1 MYRRPCLGLLVVAL
15 VALSTSSFAQGTSA
29 ASITGVVTDSSGA
42 VLPGVTVEAS
52 SPVLIEKVRSAV
64 TDERGEYR
72 ILELIPGTYTVT
84 FTLTGFATFRR
95 EGLELPPSFNA
106 TINTQM
112 RIGALEESV
121 TVTGASPL
129 VDMQTVNRQT
139 VLPKAL
145 LDAVPSAKTLLS
157 FYALTP
163 ALQSPTNAQ
172 DVGGSKGETSSRAS
186 LHGSKQGDTKMLLDG
201 MSFNWFEGE
210 GSGRTFFV
218 NALTA
223 QEIVVDTPTGS
234 TSAEYTSNGV
244 VLNVIPREGGNRFSG
259 TLFASGTNHGL
270 QSDNMNDALRAA
282 GAITNSG
289 TRRVYD
295 VNAVFAGP
303 IVADKLWFMTAHRRW
318 GRQERIAN
326 LFHDVTLNDPFFT
339 PADGTNGR
347 PFDPADASEDLRS
360 DDVRVTWQVNQKNK
374 FNGLYE
380 WQRNNQPNNFAYLNG
395 GVASMESGNPY
406 CNHPQLFMGTWN
418 NTASS
423 KLLFEGGV
431 LLYNSWASTYDNP
444 CAGIPGNR
452 LYRDSTLSFPFNG
465 NGPSLFRT
473 GQRPFKQR
481 FSMTYLTGAH
491 RIKTGFA
498 ADESLPYQSFVDR
511 GPTPFTVSFRVT
523 RDATGTPISGT
534 PISLTEYATPTNS
547 NSEVKVRPD
556 LGIFIQDQWT
566 MHRVT
571 LNLGVRYEYHRTKA
585 DPVTTFAGPYNDAHD
600 LPGLD
605 CIPCWHDI
613 DPRFGVVWDVF
624 GNGKTAIKGQIGR
637 YVGLVSWVMSKTFN
651 PQSAI
656 VSSTSRSWTTTR
668 AWFPDMVPNCDL
680 RNPNQNGFGGDVCGT
695 MQNKSFGQ
703 QNIVTIPDPDWIQGW
718 GKRPYSWAG
727 SIAIEH
733 QIANGIALTAGFYRT
748 QYGNFT
754 VTRNTDVNPS
764 DFSPYC
770 ITAPSDP
777 RLPASV
783 SGQPICGLYD
793 VNPDKYGFVHNT
805 VTLASNF
812 GNAYEYYN
820 GADVNLVAR
829 LPHGINLS
837 GGWNIGNSISLLTTW
852 PGVTTSKS
860 NQCVLVNSP
869 EDLKYQI
876 SSGVAVGCESGNPYQ
891 NLVKINGS
899 VPLPG
904 GLQAAAV
911 YQSIP
916 GPNYGAIY
924 TYGNAQI
931 TGLPASR
938 PVLSG
943 NVQSLQIDLLQ
954 PLSQYFAYRINQLDL
969 RLSKIFRSGGRKFQ
983 VNADVYNVLNGSYAL
998 WTNNNYGTNGATWQR
1013 PTSTFDARL
1022 VKFGVQYDF

>member
-1 MYRRPCLGLLVVAL
+1 MRADASVHRVL
-15 VALSTSSFAQGTSA
+15 VAVFLVAWLPVAAAGQKTSA
-29 ASITGVVTDSSGA
+29 ASISGVVTDASGA

-64 TDERGEYR
+64 TDERGEFR
-72 ILELIPGTYTVT
+72 IVELVPGTYTVN
-84 FTLTGFATFRR
+84 FTLPGFASFRR

-106 TINTQM
+106 TLSTQL
-112 RIGALEESV
+112 RVGAIEETV
-121 TVTGASPL
+121 TVSGASPL
-129 VDMQTVNRQT
+129 VDTQTVNRQT

-244 VLNVIPREGGNRFSG
+244 VLNVIPREGGSRFSG
-259 TLFASGTNHGL
+259 TIFAAGTNHDF
-270 QSDNMNDALRAA
+270 QADNMNDTLRAA

-295 VNAVFAGP
+295 VNFVLAGP
-303 IVADKLWFMTAHRRW
+303 IVQDKVWFMTAHRRW

-326 LFHDVTLNDPFFT
+326 LFHDVTLNDSVFT

-347 PFDPADASEDLRS
+347 PFEPADASEDLRS
-360 DDVRVTWQVNQKNK
+360 DDMRVTWQINPKNK
-374 FNGLYE
+374 VNGFYE

-395 GVASMESGNPY
+395 GVSSMESGNPY
-406 CNHPQLFMGTWN
+406 CNHPQLFMGSWN

-423 KLLFEGGV
+423 RLLFEGGV

-444 CAGIPGNR
+444 CAGIPTNR
-452 LYRDSTLSFPFNG
+452 LYRDPTLSFPFNG
-465 NGPSLFRT
+465 NGPSVFRT

-481 FSMTYLTGAH
+481 FSMTYLAGAH
-491 RIKTGFA
+491 RIKAGFA

-511 GPTPFTVSFRVT
+511 GPTPFTVTFRN
-523 RDATGTPISGT
+523 GTPS
-534 PISLTEYATPTNS
+534 SLTEYATPTNS
-547 NSEVKVRPD
+547 NSEVKIRPD
-556 LGIFIQDQWT
+556 LGVFAQDQWQL
-566 MHRVT
+566 HHVT
-571 LNLGVRYEYHRTKA
+571 INLGLRYEYHRTKA
-585 DPVTTFAGPYNDAHD
+585 DPVTTFTGPYTASHM

-613 DPRFGVVWDVF
+613 DPRFGIVWDVF
-624 GNGKTAIKGQIGR
+624 GDGKTAIKGQLGR

-668 AWFPDMVPNCDL
+668 TWFPDMVPNCDL
-680 RNPNQNGFGGDVCGT
+680 RDPNQNGFGGDVCGA
-695 MQNKSFGQ
+695 MANKSFGQ
-703 QNIVTIPDPDWIQGW
+703 QTITTTPDPDWIHGW

-727 SIAIEH
+727 SIALER
-733 QIANGIALTAGFYRT
+733 QLATGVALTAGFYRT

-754 VTRNTDVNPS
+754 VTRNTAVNPT

-770 ITAPSDP
+770 INAPSDP
-777 RLPASV
+777 RLPAGV
-783 SGQPICGLYD
+783 SGQQICGLYD
-793 VNPDKYGFVHNT
+793 ISSDKFGLVNNV
-805 VTLASNF
+805 VTLASNYGSPF
-812 GNAYEYYN
+812 EYYN
-820 GADVNLVAR
+820 GADINLVAR
-829 LPHGINLS
+829 LPRGINLS

-869 EDLKYQI
+869 EDLKYQTV
-876 SSGVAVGCESGNPYQ
+876 SGVKTGCESGNPYQ

-899 VPLPG
+899 VPLPWN
-904 GLQAAAV
+904 LQAAAV
-911 YQSIP
+911 YQSVP

-924 TYGNAQI
+924 TFGNAQI
-931 TGLPASR
+931 QGLGR
-938 PVLSG
+938 PLSG
-943 NVQSLQIDLLQ
+943 NVQTLQIDLLQ
-954 PLSQYFAYRINQLDL
+954 PLSQYFDYRINQLDV
-969 RLSKIFRSGGRKFQ
+969 RLSKIFRSGNRKFQ
-983 VNADVYNVLNGSYAL
+983 VNADVYNALNGSYAL
-998 WTNNNYGTNGATWQR
+998 WTNNNYGTNGATWLR
-1013 PTSTFDARL
+1013 PTSTFDGRL
-1022 VKFGVQYDF
+1022 IKFGVQLDF

>member
-1 MYRRPCLGLLVVAL
+1 MYRRLCPGL
-15 VALSTSSFAQGTSA
+15 VAVAALLAFASSASAQGTSA
-29 ASITGVVTDSSGA
+29 ASISGVVTDTSGA

-52 SPVLIEKVRSAV
+52 SPVLIEKVRAAV

-72 ILELIPGTYTVT
+72 IIELIPGTYTVT
-84 FTLTGFATFRR
+84 FTLGGFATLKR

-106 TINTQM
+106 TVNANL
-112 RIGALEESV
+112 RIGTIEESV
-121 TVTGASPL
+121 TVSGASPL
-129 VDMQTVNRQT
+129 VDTQTVTRQT
-139 VLPKAL
+139 VLPKAI
-145 LDAVPSAKTLLS
+145 LDAVPTAKTLLG

-163 ALQSPTNAQ
+163 GLQSPTNAQ

-223 QEIVVDTPTGS
+223 QEVVVDTPTGS

-259 TLFASGTNHGL
+259 TLFASGTNNNL
-270 QSDNMNDALRAA
+270 QADNMSDALRAA

-289 TRRVYD
+289 TRKVYD
-295 VNAVFAGP
+295 VNAVLAGP
-303 IVADKLWFMTAHRRW
+303 ILKDKVWFMTAHRRW
-318 GRQERIAN
+318 GREERIAN
-326 LFHDVTLNDPFFT
+326 LFHDVTLNDPTFT

-347 PFDPADASEDLRS
+347 PFDPADAAEDLRS
-360 DDVRVTWQVNQKNK
+360 DDVRLTWQINQKNK
-374 FNGLYE
+374 VNAFYE
-380 WQRNNQPNNFAYLNG
+380 WQLNNQPNNFAYLNA
-395 GVASMESGNPY
+395 GVSSMESGNPY

-418 NTASS
+418 NTASN

-444 CAGIPGNR
+444 CAGIPTNR
-452 LYRDSTLSFPFNG
+452 LYRDTSLSFPFNG

-481 FSMTYLTGAH
+481 FSMTYLAGAH
-491 RIKTGFA
+491 RFKTGFS
-498 ADESLPYQSFVDR
+498 ADESLPYESYVDR
-511 GPTPFTVSFRVT
+511 GPTPFTVTFRN
-523 RDATGTPISGT
+523 GTPT
-534 PISLTEYATPTNS
+534 SLTEFATPTNS
-547 NSEVKVRPD
+547 NSEVKIRPD
-556 LGIFIQDQWT
+556 LSIFAQDQW
-566 MHRVT
+566 MLHHVT
-571 LNLGVRYEYHRTKA
+571 INLGVRYEYHRTKA
-585 DPVTTFAGPYNDAHD
+585 DPVTTYAGPYTDSYN

-613 DPRFGVVWDVF
+613 DPRFGIVWDVF
-624 GNGKTAIKGQIGR
+624 GNGKTAIKGQLGR

-668 AWFPDMVPNCDL
+668 AWYPDMVPNCDL
-680 RNPNQNGFGGDVCGT
+680 RNPNANGFGGDVCGA
-695 MQNKSFGQ
+695 MANKNFGQ
-703 QNIVTIPDPDWIQGW
+703 QIFSTTADPDWIQGW

-727 SIAIEH
+727 SISIDHELMT
-733 QIANGIALTAGFYRT
+733 GVALTAGFYRT

-754 VTRNTDVNPS
+754 VTRNTAVTPADYTS
-764 DFSPYC
+764 YC
-770 ITAPSDP
+770 ITAPVDP

-783 SGQPICGLYD
+783 SGQQICGLAD
-793 VNPDKYGFVHNT
+793 VNPDKFGQVNNV
-805 VTLASNF
+805 VTLASNY
-812 GNAYEYYN
+812 GNASEYYN

-829 LPHGINLS
+829 LPRGITIS
-837 GGWNIGNSISLLTTW
+837 GGWNIGNSISLLSTW
-852 PGVTTSKS
+852 PGITTSKS

-869 EDLKYQI
+869 EDLKYQVL
-876 SSGVAVGCESGNPYQ
+876 SGVATGCETGNPYQ
-891 NLVKINGS
+891 NLVKVNGS
-899 VPLPG
+899 VPLPW

-931 TGLPASR
+931 QGLGR
-938 PVLSG
+938 PLSG
-943 NVQSLQIDLLQ
+943 NVQTLQIDLLQ
-954 PLSQYFAYRINQLDL
+954 PLSQYFDYRINQLDV
-969 RLSKIFRSGGRKFQ
+969 RMSKIFRRAGRKFQ
-983 VNADVYNVLNGSYAL
+983 LNADIYNLMNGSYAL

-1013 PTSTFDARL
+1013 PTSTFDGRL
-1022 VKFGVQYDF
+1022 AKFGAQFDF

>member
-1 MYRRPCLGLLVVAL
+1 MSRRPCLGLLAAAL
-15 VALSTSSFAQGTSA
+15 VTVFTTPVFAQGTSA
-29 ASITGVVTDSSGA
+29 ASIAGVVTDASGA

-64 TDERGEYR
+64 TDERGEFR
-72 ILELIPGTYTVT
+72 IVELVPGTYTVT

-95 EGLELPPSFNA
+95 EELQLPPNFNA
-106 TINTQM
+106 TLNAQM

-121 TVTGASPL
+121 TVSGASPL
-129 VDMQTVNRQT
+129 VDTQTVTRQT

-244 VLNVIPREGGNRFSG
+244 VLNVIPREGGSRFSG
-259 TLFASGTNHGL
+259 TLFASGTNHNL
-270 QSDNMNDALRAA
+270 QADNMSDALQAA

-295 VNAVFAGP
+295 VNAVIAGP
-303 IVADKLWFMTAHRRW
+303 IVTDRLWFMTAHRRW
-318 GRQERIAN
+318 GREERIAN
-326 LFHDVTLNDPFFT
+326 LFHDVTLNDPAYT

-347 PFDPADASEDLRS
+347 PFEPADASEDLRS
-360 DDVRVTWQVNQKNK
+360 DDVRLTWQVSQKNK
-374 FNGLYE
+374 FNGFYE
-380 WQRNNQPNNFAYLNG
+380 WQRNNQPNNFAYLNA
-395 GVASMESGNPY
+395 GVSSMESGNPY

-418 NTASS
+418 TTASS

-444 CAGIPGNR
+444 CAGIPTNR
-452 LYRDSTLSFPFNG
+452 LYRDPTLSFPYNG

-481 FSMTYLTGAH
+481 FSMTYLAGSH
-491 RIKTGFA
+491 RIKAGFA
-498 ADESLPYQSFVDR
+498 ADESLPYESYVDR
-511 GPTPFTVSFRVT
+511 GPTPFTVTFRTINGV
-523 RDATGTPISGT
+523 SS

-547 NSEVKVRPD
+547 NSEVKIRPD
-556 LGIFIQDQWT
+556 LGIFVQDQWSL
-566 MHRVT
+566 HRVT
-571 LNLGVRYEYHRTKA
+571 LNVGVRYEYHRTKA
-585 DPVTTFAGPYNDAHD
+585 DPVTTYSGPYTDSRD

-613 DPRFGVVWDVF
+613 DPRFGIVWDVF
-624 GNGKTAIKGQIGR
+624 GDGKTAIKGQIGR

-656 VSSTSRSWTTTR
+656 VTNTSRSWTTTR
-668 AWFPDMVPNCDL
+668 AWYPEMVPNCDL
-680 RNPNQNGFGGDVCGT
+680 RNPNTNGFGGDTCGT
-695 MQNKSFGQ
+695 MNNRNFGQ
-703 QNIVTIPDPDWIQGW
+703 QIFSTVPDPDWIQGW

-727 SIAIEH
+727 SIAVER
-733 QIANGIALTAGFYRT
+733 QLATGVAVTAGFYRT

-754 VTRNTDVNPS
+754 VTRNTAVNPS

-770 ITAPSDP
+770 ITAPNDP
-777 RLPASV
+777 RLPPSV

-793 VNPDKYGFVHNT
+793 VNPDRFGQVNNV

-812 GNAYEYYN
+812 GNAFEYYN

-829 LPHGINLS
+829 LPHGINIS

-860 NQCVLVNSP
+860 NQCVQVNSP
-869 EDLKYQI
+869 EDLHYQI
-876 SSGVAVGCESGNPYQ
+876 ASGVAVGCESGNPYQ

-899 VPLPG
+899 VPLPWN
-904 GLQAAAV
+904 LQAAAV

-931 TGLPASR
+931 QGLGR
-938 PVLSG
+938 PLSG

-954 PLSQYFAYRINQLDL
+954 PLSQYFDYRINQLDL
-969 RLSKIFRSGGRKFQ
+969 RLSKFFRSGARKFQ
-983 VNADVYNVLNGSYAL
+983 LNADVYNVMNGSYAL
-998 WTNNNYGTNGATWQR
+998 WTNNNYGTNGATWLR
-1013 PTSTFDARL
+1013 PTSTFDGRL
-1022 VKFGVQYDF
+1022 VKFGVQLDF

>member
-1 MYRRPCLGLLVVAL
+1 MCRRLCLGLLVPMFL
-15 VALSTSSFAQGTSA
+15 VPFTASAFAQGTSA
-29 ASITGVVTDSSGA
+29 ASISGVVTDTSGA

-52 SPVLIEKVRSAV
+52 SPVLIEKVRAAV

-72 ILELIPGTYTVT
+72 IVELIPGTYTVT
-84 FTLTGFATFRR
+84 FTLGGFATLRR

-106 TINTQM
+106 TVNANL
-112 RIGALEESV
+112 RIGTIEESV
-121 TVTGASPL
+121 TVSGASPL
-129 VDMQTVNRQT
+129 VDTQTVTRQT

-259 TLFASGTNHGL
+259 TLFASGTNHNL
-270 QSDNMNDALRAA
+270 QADNMNDALRAA

-289 TRRVYD
+289 TRLVYD
-295 VNAVFAGP
+295 VNAVLAGP
-303 IVADKLWFMTAHRRW
+303 IVADKVWFMTAHRRW

-326 LFHDVTLNDPFFT
+326 LFHDVTLNDPVFT

-347 PFDPADASEDLRS
+347 PFEPGDAAEDLRS
-360 DDVRVTWQVNQKNK
+360 DDVRLTWQINQKNK
-374 FNGLYE
+374 VNAFYE
-380 WQRNNQPNNFAYLNG
+380 FQWNNQPNNFAYLNG

-406 CNHPQLFMGTWN
+406 CNRPQLFMGTWN
-418 NTASS
+418 NTSS
-423 KLLFEGGV
+423 GHLLFEAGV
-431 LLYNSWASTYDNP
+431 LLFNSWQDTSANP
-444 CAGIPGNR
+444 CAGIPTNR
-452 LYRDSTLSFPFNG
+452 LYRDPTLSFPFNG
-465 NGPSLFRT
+465 NGPVVSRT

-481 FSMTYLTGAH
+481 FSMTYATSSH
-491 RIKTGFA
+491 RLKAGFA
-498 ADESLPYQSFVDR
+498 VDESLPYQSYVDR
-511 GPTPFTVSFRVT
+511 GPTPFTVTFSN
-523 RDATGTPISGT
+523 GT
-534 PISLTEYATPTNS
+534 PISLTEYASPTNS
-547 NSEVKVRPD
+547 NSEVKIRPD
-556 LGIFIQDQWT
+556 LGIFVQDQWT
-566 MHRVT
+566 FHRVT
-571 LNLGVRYEYHRTKA
+571 LNLGLRYEYHRTKA
-585 DPVTTFAGPYNDAHD
+585 DPVTTFAGPLVDAHV
-600 LPGLD
+600 LPGMD

-613 DPRFGVVWDVF
+613 DPRVGVVWDVF
-624 GNGKTAIKGQIGR
+624 GDGKTAVKGQLGR

-656 VSSTSRSWTTTR
+656 VTSTGRSWTTTR

-680 RNPNQNGFGGDVCGT
+680 RNPNANGFGGDLCGT
-695 MQNKSFGQ
+695 MANKNFGQ
-703 QNIVTIPDPDWIQGW
+703 EIITTSPDPSWIQGW
-718 GKRPYSWAG
+718 GKRPYNWSG
-727 SIAIEH
+727 SIAVER
-733 QIANGIALTAGFYRT
+733 QLANGVALTAGFYRT
-748 QYGNFT
+748 EYGNFT
-754 VTRNTDVNPS
+754 VTRNTAVNPT

-770 ITAPSDP
+770 ISAPVDS

-793 VNPDKYGFVHNT
+793 INPNKFGLVNNV

-812 GNAYEYYN
+812 GNASEYYN
-820 GADVNLVAR
+820 GADVNVIAR
-829 LPHGINLS
+829 LPRGINIS

-876 SSGVAVGCESGNPYQ
+876 QSGVAVGCETGNPYQ

-899 VPLPG
+899 VPLPWD
-904 GLQAAAV
+904 LQAAAV

-931 TGLPASR
+931 TGLNR
-938 PVLSG
+938 PLSG
-943 NVQSLQIDLLQ
+943 NVKALQIDLLQ
-954 PLSQYFAYRINQLDL
+954 PLSQYFDYRINQLDV
-969 RLSKIFRSGGRKFQ
+969 RLSKIFRSGSRKFQ
-983 VNADVYNVLNGSYAL
+983 LNVDVYNVMNGSYAL
-998 WTNNNYGTNGATWQR
+998 WTNNNYGSNGATWQR

-1022 VKFGVQYDF
+1022 VKFGAQFDF

>member
-1 MYRRPCLGLLVVAL
+1 MCFIVM
-15 VALSTSSFAQGTSA
+15 SFPLAAYAQGTSA
-29 ASITGVVTDSSGA
+29 ASISGLVTDASGA

-72 ILELIPGTYTVT
+72 IVELRPGTYTVA
-84 FTLTGFATFRR
+84 FTLGGFASFKR
-95 EGLELPPSFNA
+95 EALELPPSFNA
-106 TINTQM
+106 TVNAQLRLGTI
-112 RIGALEESV
+112 EENV

-129 VDMQTVNRQT
+129 VDTQTVTRQT

-157 FYALTP
+157 YYALTP

-186 LHGSKQGDTKMLLDG
+186 LHGSKQGDTKMMLDG

-259 TLFASGTNHGL
+259 TIFASGTNHNL
-270 QSDNMNDALRAA
+270 QADNMSDALKNA

-295 VNAVFAGP
+295 LNAVFAGP

-318 GRQERIAN
+318 GRQERVAN
-326 LFHDVTLNDPFFT
+326 LFHDLVLNDPFFT

-347 PFDPADASEDLRS
+347 PFEPADASEDLRS
-360 DDVRVTWQVNQKNK
+360 DDVRLTWQINAKNK
-374 FNGLYE
+374 VNGFYE
-380 WQRNNQPNNFAYLNG
+380 WQRNNQPNNFAYLNA
-395 GVASMESGNPY
+395 GVSSMESGNPY
-406 CNHPQLFMGTWN
+406 CNHPQLFMSTWN

-431 LLYNSWASTYDNP
+431 LLYNSWASTYDNA
-444 CAGIPGNR
+444 CAGIPTNR
-452 LYRDSTLSFPFNG
+452 LYRDTTLLFPFNG
-465 NGPSLFRT
+465 NGPSVFRT

-491 RIKTGFA
+491 RFKAGFA

-511 GPTPFTVSFRVT
+511 GATPYTYTFRGGV
-523 RDATGTPISGT
+523 
-534 PISLTEYATPTNS
+534 PISLTEYASPTNS

-556 LGIFIQDQWT
+556 LGIFAQDQWT
-566 MHRVT
+566 LHRVT
-571 LNLGVRYEYHRTKA
+571 LNLGLRYEYHRTKA
-585 DPVTTFAGPYNDAHD
+585 DPVTTFAGPLVDSHA

-613 DPRFGVVWDVF
+613 DPRFGIVWDVF
-624 GNGKTAIKGQIGR
+624 GDGKTAIKGQLGR
-637 YVGLVSWVMSKTFN
+637 YVGLASWVMSKTFN

-656 VSSTSRSWTTTR
+656 VTNTSRSWGDSNSNLI
-668 AWFPDMVPNCDL
+668 PDCDL
-680 RNPNQNGFGGDVCGT
+680 RNPNANGECGP
-695 MQNKSFGQ
+695 MANKNFGQ
-703 QNIVTIPDPDWIQGW
+703 QVISTAADPNWIQGW

-727 SIAIEH
+727 SLAMER
-733 QIANGIALTAGFYRT
+733 QLANGVALTAGFYRT
-748 QYGNFT
+748 VFGNFT
-754 VTRNTDVNPS
+754 VTRNTAVTPA

-770 ITAPSDP
+770 FTAPNDP

-783 SGQPICGLYD
+783 SGQQICGLYD
-793 VNPDKYGFVHNT
+793 VNPDKFGQVTNM
-805 VTLASNF
+805 VTLASNY
-812 GNAYEYYN
+812 GRASEYYN
-820 GADVNLVAR
+820 GVDVNLVAR
-829 LPHGINLS
+829 LPRGINIS
-837 GGWNIGNSISLLTTW
+837 GGWNIGNSISLLSTW

-869 EDLKYQI
+869 QDLKYQVV
-876 SSGVAVGCESGNPYQ
+876 SGVATGCESGNPYQ
-891 NLVKINGS
+891 NLVKVNGS
-899 VPLPG
+899 VPLPWN
-904 GLQAAAV
+904 LQAAAV
-911 YQSIP
+911 YQNIP
-916 GPNYGAIY
+916 GPNYGGIY
-924 TYGNAQI
+924 TATNAQI
-931 TGLPASR
+931 APSLGR
-938 PVLSG
+938 NLSG
-943 NVQSLQIDLLQ
+943 GVQTVQIDLLQ
-954 PLSQYFAYRINQLDL
+954 PLSQYFDYRINQLDV
-969 RLSKIFRSGGRKFQ
+969 RLSKIFRTRGRKFQ
-983 VNADVYNVLNGSYAL
+983 LNVDVYNAMNGSYAL
-998 WTNNNYGTNGATWQR
+998 WTNNNYGSNGASWLR

-1022 VKFGVQYDF
+1022 IKFGAQYDF

>member
-1 MYRRPCLGLLVVAL
+1 MRARLDRPDPACLTGILRVLLLGSL
-15 VALSTSSFAQGTSA
+15 VLASFPSAANAQGTSA
-29 ASITGVVTDSSGA
+29 ASIAGVVTDASGA
-42 VLPGVTVEAS
+42 VLPGVTVEAA
-52 SPVLIEKVRSAV
+52 SPVLIEKVRTAV

-72 ILELIPGTYTVT
+72 IVELRPGTYTVT
-84 FTLTGFATFRR
+84 FTLGGFASFKR

-106 TINTQM
+106 TVSAQM
-112 RIGALEESV
+112 RIGAIEESV
-121 TVTGASPL
+121 TVSGASPL
-129 VDMQTVNRQT
+129 VDTQTVTRQT

-157 FYALTP
+157 YYALTP

-186 LHGSKQGDTKMLLDG
+186 LHGSKQGDTKMMLDG

-234 TSAEYTSNGV
+234 TSSEYTSNGV

-259 TLFASGTNHGL
+259 TLFASGTNHNL
-270 QSDNMNDALRAA
+270 QADNMSDALKNA

-295 VNAVFAGP
+295 LNAVFAGP
-303 IVADKLWFMTAHRRW
+303 IVADTLWFMTAHRRW

-326 LFHDVTLNDPFFT
+326 LFHDLSLNDPFFT

-347 PFDPADASEDLRS
+347 PFEPADASEDLRS
-360 DDVRVTWQVNQKNK
+360 DDVRLTWQINQKNK
-374 FNGLYE
+374 VNGFYE
-380 WQRNNQPNNFAYLNG
+380 WQRNNQPNNFAYLNA
-395 GVASMESGNPY
+395 GVSSMESGNPY

-431 LLYNSWASTYDNP
+431 LLYNSWASTYDNA
-444 CAGIPGNR
+444 CAGIPTNR
-452 LYRDSTLSFPFNG
+452 LYRDTTLPFPFNG
-465 NGPSLFRT
+465 NGPVLFRT

-481 FSMTYLTGAH
+481 FSMTYLTGSH
-491 RIKTGFA
+491 RFKAGFT

-511 GPTPFTVSFRVT
+511 GATPYTYTFRGGV
-523 RDATGTPISGT
+523 PIQ
-534 PISLTEYATPTNS
+534 LTEYASPTNS

-556 LGIFIQDQWT
+556 LGIFAQDQWT
-566 MHRVT
+566 LRRVT
-571 LNLGVRYEYHRTKA
+571 LNLGLRYEYHRTKA
-585 DPVTTFAGPYNDAHD
+585 DPLTTFAGPLIDAHD

-613 DPRFGVVWDVF
+613 DPRFGIVWDVF
-624 GNGKTAIKGQIGR
+624 GDGKTAIKGQLGR
-637 YVGLVSWVMSKTFN
+637 YVGLVSWVMSKNFN

-656 VSSTSRSWTTTR
+656 VTSTNRSWGDSNGNLI
-668 AWFPDMVPNCDL
+668 PDCDL
-680 RNPNQNGFGGDVCGT
+680 RNPNGNGECGP
-695 MQNKSFGQ
+695 MANKNFGQ
-703 QNIVTIPDPDWIQGW
+703 QVIATTPDPNWIQGW

-727 SIAIEH
+727 SVAVER
-733 QIANGIALTAGFYRT
+733 QLANGVALTAGFYRT
-748 QYGNFT
+748 VFGNFT
-754 VTRNTDVNPS
+754 VTRNTAVTPA

-770 ITAPSDP
+770 ITAPNDS
-777 RLPASV
+777 RLPGGV
-783 SGQPICGLYD
+783 SGSQICGLYD
-793 VNPDKYGFVHNT
+793 VNPDKFGQVTNV
-805 VTLASNF
+805 VTLASNY
-812 GNAYEYYN
+812 GKASEYYN
-820 GADVNLVAR
+820 GVDVNLVAR
-829 LPHGINLS
+829 LPRGINVS
-837 GGWNIGNSISLLTTW
+837 GGWNIGNSISLLSTW

-869 EDLKYQI
+869 QDLHYQVL
-876 SSGVAVGCESGNPYQ
+876 SGVATGCESGNPYQ

-899 VPLPG
+899 VPLPWS
-904 GLQAAAV
+904 LQAAAV

-924 TYGNAQI
+924 TATNAQI
-931 TGLPASR
+931 APSLGR
-938 PVLSG
+938 NLSG
-943 NVQSLQIDLLQ
+943 GVQTVQLDLLQ
-954 PLSQYFAYRINQLDL
+954 PLSQYFDYRINQLDL

-983 VNADVYNVLNGSYAL
+983 LNVDAYNALNGSYAL
-998 WTNNNYGTNGATWQR
+998 WTNNNYGANGATWQR

-1022 VKFGVQYDF
+1022 VKFGIQYDF

>member
-1 MYRRPCLGLLVVAL
+1 MYRRRRVGLLAAAL
-15 VALSTSSFAQGTSA
+15 LTIFPTSVFAQGTSA
-29 ASITGVVTDSSGA
+29 ASITGVVTDTSGA

-72 ILELIPGTYTVT
+72 IVELIPGTYTVT
-84 FTLTGFATFRR
+84 FTLTGFATLRR

-106 TINTQM
+106 TVSAQL
-112 RIGALEESV
+112 RVGAIEESV
-121 TVTGASPL
+121 TVSGASPL
-129 VDMQTVNRQT
+129 VDTQTVTRQT

-259 TLFASGTNHGL
+259 TLFASGTTNDL
-270 QSDNMNDALRAA
+270 QADNMNDALRAA

-295 VNAVFAGP
+295 VNAVLAGP

-318 GRQERIAN
+318 GRRERIAN
-326 LFHDVTLNDPFFT
+326 LFHDVTLNDPYFT
-339 PADGTNGR
+339 PADGTKGR
-347 PFDPADASEDLRS
+347 PFEPGDAAEDLRS
-360 DDVRVTWQVNQKNK
+360 DDIRVTWQINQKNK
-374 FNGLYE
+374 VNGFYE
-380 WQRNNQPNNFAYLNG
+380 FQWNNQPNNFAYLNG

-406 CNHPQLFMGTWN
+406 CNRPQLFMGTWN

-423 KLLFEGGV
+423 RLLFEGGV
-431 LLYNSWASTYDNP
+431 LLFNSWQDTFRYA
-444 CAGIPGNR
+444 CAGIPTNR
-452 LYRDSTLSFPFNG
+452 LYRDPTLSFPFNG
-465 NGPSLFRT
+465 NGPNQSRT

-491 RIKTGFA
+491 RLKVGMT
-498 ADESLPYQSFVDR
+498 ADESLPYQSYVDR
-511 GPTPFTVSFRVT
+511 GPTPFTVTFRN
-523 RDATGTPISGT
+523 GQPN
-534 PISLTEYATPTNS
+534 SLTEYASPTNS
-547 NSEVKVRPD
+547 NSEVKIRPD
-556 LGIFIQDQWT
+556 LGIFAQDQWT
-566 MHRVT
+566 LRRVT
-571 LNLGVRYEYHRTKA
+571 PNFGLRYEYHRTKA
-585 DPVTTFAGPYNDAHD
+585 DPVTTFAGPYVDAHD

-613 DPRFGVVWDVF
+613 DPRFGIVWDVF
-624 GNGKTAIKGQIGR
+624 GDGKTAIKGQLGR
-637 YVGLVSWVMSKTFN
+637 YVGLVSWVMSKQFN

-656 VSSTSRSWTTTR
+656 VTSTNRSWTTPR
-668 AWFPDMVPNCDL
+668 AWSPDMVPNCDL
-680 RNPNQNGFGGDVCGT
+680 RNPNANGFDGDLCGA
-695 MQNKSFGQ
+695 MANKNFGQ
-703 QNIVTIPDPDWIQGW
+703 QVFSTVGDPNWIQGW

-727 SIAIEH
+727 SIAVER
-733 QIANGIALTAGFYRT
+733 QLANGVALTAGFYRT

-754 VTRNTDVNPS
+754 VTRNTAVNPS

-783 SGQPICGLYD
+783 SGQQICGLYD
-793 VNPDKYGFVHNT
+793 INPDKFGLVNNL

-812 GNAYEYYN
+812 GHPYEYYN

-829 LPHGINLS
+829 LPHGINIS

-860 NQCVLVNSP
+860 NQCIQVNSP
-869 EDLKYQI
+869 EDLKYQVQ
-876 SSGVAVGCESGNPYQ
+876 SGVAVGCETGNPYQ

-899 VPLPG
+899 IPLPWS
-904 GLQAAAV
+904 LQAAAV

-924 TYGNAQI
+924 TYGNTQI
-931 TGLPASR
+931 QGLGR
-938 PVLSG
+938 PLSG
-943 NVQSLQIDLLQ
+943 NVQSLQIDLFQ
-954 PLSQYFAYRINQLDL
+954 PLSQYFDYRINQLDL

-983 VNADVYNVLNGSYAL
+983 VNADVYNVMNGSYAL
-998 WTNNNYGTNGATWQR
+998 WTNNNYGTNGAAWLR

>member
-1 MYRRPCLGLLVVAL
+1 VCFIVM
-15 VALSTSSFAQGTSA
+15 SFPLAAYAQGTSA
-29 ASITGVVTDSSGA
+29 ASISGLVTDASGA

-72 ILELIPGTYTVT
+72 IVELRPGTYTVA
-84 FTLTGFATFRR
+84 FTLGGFASFKR
-95 EGLELPPSFNA
+95 EALELPPSFNA
-106 TINTQM
+106 TVNAQLRLGTI
-112 RIGALEESV
+112 EENV

-129 VDMQTVNRQT
+129 VDTQTVTRQT

-157 FYALTP
+157 YYALTP

-186 LHGSKQGDTKMLLDG
+186 LHGSKQGDTKMMLDG

-259 TLFASGTNHGL
+259 TIFASGTNHNL
-270 QSDNMNDALRAA
+270 QADNMSDALKNA

-295 VNAVFAGP
+295 LNAVFAGP

-318 GRQERIAN
+318 GRQERVAN
-326 LFHDVTLNDPFFT
+326 LFHDLVLNDPFFT

-347 PFDPADASEDLRS
+347 PFEPADASEDLRS
-360 DDVRVTWQVNQKNK
+360 DDVRLTWQINAKNK
-374 FNGLYE
+374 VNGFYE
-380 WQRNNQPNNFAYLNG
+380 WQRNNQPNNFAYLNA
-395 GVASMESGNPY
+395 GVSSMESGNPY
-406 CNHPQLFMGTWN
+406 CNHPQLFMSTWN

-431 LLYNSWASTYDNP
+431 LLYNSWASTYDNA
-444 CAGIPGNR
+444 CAGIPTNR
-452 LYRDSTLSFPFNG
+452 LYRDTTLLFPFNG
-465 NGPSLFRT
+465 NGPSVFRT

-491 RIKTGFA
+491 RFKAGFA

-511 GPTPFTVSFRVT
+511 GATPYTYTFRGGV
-523 RDATGTPISGT
+523 
-534 PISLTEYATPTNS
+534 PISLTEYASPTNS

-556 LGIFIQDQWT
+556 LGIFAQDQWT
-566 MHRVT
+566 LHRVT
-571 LNLGVRYEYHRTKA
+571 LNLGLRYEYHRTKA
-585 DPVTTFAGPYNDAHD
+585 DPVTTLAGPLVDSHA

-613 DPRFGVVWDVF
+613 DPRFGIVWDVF
-624 GNGKTAIKGQIGR
+624 GDGKTAIKGQLGR
-637 YVGLVSWVMSKTFN
+637 YVGLASWVMSKTFN

-656 VSSTSRSWTTTR
+656 VTNTSRSWGDSNSNLI
-668 AWFPDMVPNCDL
+668 PDCDL
-680 RNPNQNGFGGDVCGT
+680 RNPNANGECGP
-695 MQNKSFGQ
+695 MANKNFGQ
-703 QNIVTIPDPDWIQGW
+703 QVISTAADPNWIQGW

-727 SIAIEH
+727 SLAMER
-733 QIANGIALTAGFYRT
+733 QLANGVALTAGFYRT
-748 QYGNFT
+748 VFGNFT
-754 VTRNTDVNPS
+754 VTRNTAVTPA

-770 ITAPSDP
+770 FTAPNDP

-783 SGQPICGLYD
+783 SGQQICGLYD
-793 VNPDKYGFVHNT
+793 VNPDKFGQVTNM
-805 VTLASNF
+805 VTLASNY
-812 GNAYEYYN
+812 GRASEYYN
-820 GADVNLVAR
+820 GVDVNLVAR
-829 LPHGINLS
+829 LPRGINIS
-837 GGWNIGNSISLLTTW
+837 GGWNIGNSISLLSTW

-869 EDLKYQI
+869 QDLKYQVV
-876 SSGVAVGCESGNPYQ
+876 SGVATGCESGNPYQ
-891 NLVKINGS
+891 NLVKVNGS
-899 VPLPG
+899 VPLPWN
-904 GLQAAAV
+904 LQAAAV
-911 YQSIP
+911 YQNIP
-916 GPNYGAIY
+916 GPNYGGIY
-924 TYGNAQI
+924 TATNAQI
-931 TGLPASR
+931 APSLGR
-938 PVLSG
+938 NLSG
-943 NVQSLQIDLLQ
+943 GVQTVQIDLLQ
-954 PLSQYFAYRINQLDL
+954 PLSQYFDYRINQLDV
-969 RLSKIFRSGGRKFQ
+969 RLSKIFRTRGRKFQ
-983 VNADVYNVLNGSYAL
+983 LNVDVYNAMNGSYAL
-998 WTNNNYGTNGATWQR
+998 WTNNNYGSNGASWLR

-1022 VKFGVQYDF
+1022 IKFGAQYDF

>member
-1 MYRRPCLGLLVVAL
+1 MCFIVM
-15 VALSTSSFAQGTSA
+15 SFPLAAYAQGTSA
-29 ASITGVVTDSSGA
+29 ASISGLVTDASGA

-72 ILELIPGTYTVT
+72 IVELRPGTYTVA
-84 FTLTGFATFRR
+84 FTLGGFASFKR
-95 EGLELPPSFNA
+95 EALELPPSFNA
-106 TINTQM
+106 TVNAQLRLGTI
-112 RIGALEESV
+112 EENV

-129 VDMQTVNRQT
+129 VDTQTVTRQT

-157 FYALTP
+157 YYALTP

-186 LHGSKQGDTKMLLDG
+186 LHGSKQGDTKMMLDG

-218 NALTA
+218 NAVTA

-259 TLFASGTNHGL
+259 TIFASGTNHNL
-270 QSDNMNDALRAA
+270 QADNMSDALKNA

-295 VNAVFAGP
+295 LNAVFAGP

-318 GRQERIAN
+318 GRQERVAN
-326 LFHDVTLNDPFFT
+326 LFHDLVLNDPFFT

-347 PFDPADASEDLRS
+347 PFEPADASEDLRS
-360 DDVRVTWQVNQKNK
+360 DDVRLTWQINAKNK
-374 FNGLYE
+374 VNGFYE
-380 WQRNNQPNNFAYLNG
+380 WQRNNQPNNFAYLNA
-395 GVASMESGNPY
+395 GVSSMESGNPY
-406 CNHPQLFMGTWN
+406 CNHPQLFMSTWN

-431 LLYNSWASTYDNP
+431 LLYNSWASTYDNA
-444 CAGIPGNR
+444 CAGIPTNR
-452 LYRDSTLSFPFNG
+452 LYRDTTLLFPFNG
-465 NGPSLFRT
+465 NGPSVFRT

-491 RIKTGFA
+491 RFKAGFA

-511 GPTPFTVSFRVT
+511 GATPYTYTFRGGV
-523 RDATGTPISGT
+523 
-534 PISLTEYATPTNS
+534 PISLTEYASPTNS

-556 LGIFIQDQWT
+556 LGIFAQDQWT
-566 MHRVT
+566 LHRVT
-571 LNLGVRYEYHRTKA
+571 LNLGLRYEYHRTKA
-585 DPVTTFAGPYNDAHD
+585 DPVTTFAGPLVDSHA

-613 DPRFGVVWDVF
+613 DPRFGIVWDVF
-624 GNGKTAIKGQIGR
+624 GDGKTAIKGQLGR
-637 YVGLVSWVMSKTFN
+637 YVGLASWVMSKTFN

-656 VSSTSRSWTTTR
+656 VTNTSRSWGDSNSNLI
-668 AWFPDMVPNCDL
+668 PDCDL
-680 RNPNQNGFGGDVCGT
+680 RNPNANGECGP
-695 MQNKSFGQ
+695 MANKNFGQ
-703 QNIVTIPDPDWIQGW
+703 QVISTAADPNWIQGW

-727 SIAIEH
+727 SLAMER
-733 QIANGIALTAGFYRT
+733 QLANGVALTAGFYRT
-748 QYGNFT
+748 VFGNFT
-754 VTRNTDVNPS
+754 VTRNTAVTPA

-770 ITAPSDP
+770 FTAPNDP

-783 SGQPICGLYD
+783 SGQQICGLYD
-793 VNPDKYGFVHNT
+793 VNPDKFGQVTNM
-805 VTLASNF
+805 VTLASNY
-812 GNAYEYYN
+812 GRASEYYN
-820 GADVNLVAR
+820 GVDVNLVAR
-829 LPHGINLS
+829 LPRGINIS
-837 GGWNIGNSISLLTTW
+837 GGWNIGNSISLLSTW

-869 EDLKYQI
+869 QDLKYQVV
-876 SSGVAVGCESGNPYQ
+876 SGVATGCESGNPYQ

-899 VPLPG
+899 VPLPWN
-904 GLQAAAV
+904 LQAAAV
-911 YQSIP
+911 YQNIP
-916 GPNYGAIY
+916 GPNYGGIY
-924 TYGNAQI
+924 TATNAQI
-931 TGLPASR
+931 APSLGR
-938 PVLSG
+938 NLSG
-943 NVQSLQIDLLQ
+943 GVQTVQIDLLQ
-954 PLSQYFAYRINQLDL
+954 PLSQYFDYRINQLDV
-969 RLSKIFRSGGRKFQ
+969 RLSKIFRTRGRKFQ
-983 VNADVYNVLNGSYAL
+983 LNVDVYNAMNGSYAL
-998 WTNNNYGTNGATWQR
+998 WTNNNYGSNGASWLR

-1022 VKFGVQYDF
+1022 IKFGAQYDF